1 MRRTK
6 LQPGLVGGLL
16 IGVFTA
22 LPYVQVA
29 NCCGLWLVSGG
40 LVAAYLAERQRPTP
54 LSFADGAVV
63 GMIAGVCGFAVSL
76 VLSIPFASTGVATPS
91 LSRQIAELAD
101 RQQGGSHAAMTMVL
115 TFVFFILC
123 LIVPTLGGML
133 GAALFREE
141 IHR

>member
-16 IGVFTA
+16 IGVLTA
-22 LPYVQVA
+22 VPYVQVA

-54 LSFADGAVV
+54 LSVTDGAVA
-63 GMIAGVCGFAVSL
+63 GMVAGVIGFTVSL
-76 VLSIPFASTGVATPS
+76 ILSIPFASAGVATPS
-91 LSRQIAELAD
+91 LSRQIGELVD
-101 RQQGGSHAAMTMVL
+101 LQQDGSQAAMMVVL
-115 TFVFFILC
+115 TFIFFILC
-123 LIVPTLGGML
+123 LVVPTLGGIL

-141 IHR
+141 IRR

>member
-16 IGVFTA
+16 IGVLTA
-22 LPYVQVA
+22 VPYVQVA

-40 LVAAYLAERQRPTP
+40 LVAAYLAERQRPMP
-54 LSFADGAVV
+54 LSFTDGAVV
-63 GMIAGVCGFAVSL
+63 GMIAGVTGFATSL
-76 VLSIPFASTGVATPS
+76 VFSIPFASAGVVTPS

-101 RQQGGSHAAMTMVL
+101 RQQAGSQTAMMVVL
-115 TFVFFILC
+115 TFAFFILC
-123 LIVPTLGGML
+123 LVVPTLGGML

-141 IHR
+141 AHR

>member
-16 IGVFTA
+16 IGVLTA
-22 LPYVQVA
+22 VPYVQVA

-63 GMIAGVCGFAVSL
+63 GMVAGVIGFTVSL
-76 VLSIPFASTGVATPS
+76 VLSIPFTSAGVATPS
-91 LSRQIAELAD
+91 LSRQIGELVD
-101 RQQGGSHAAMTMVL
+101 LQQDGSQAAMMVVL
-115 TFVFFILC
+115 TFIFFILC
-123 LIVPTLGGML
+123 LVVPTLGGIL

-141 IHR
+141 IRR